1 VTPSLLLRT
10 VLPGS
15 EPCLRA
21 RFEFPSAKRQ
31 QYLTRLDT
39 RLHGALQ
46 ASTQTSCAMGRI
58 GEAAPRTGSGM
69 IKRRSQ
75 VLGVWFLCWDLFLTA
90 AAWLLAYYIRI
101 ESGWLPLTKEAPD
114 FYLCWRD
121 LPLILIL
128 AAVAYRLTGQYTIHR
143 LRRLREEVVAVFKG
157 TALLSL
163 L

>member
-1 VTPSLLLRT
+1 MAGIICKWPESFANGRNHLQMAGINVPKPESSVTPSLLLRT

-75 VLGVWFLCWDLFLTA
+75 VLGVWFL
-90 AAWLLAYYIRI
+90 
-101 ESGWLPLTKEAPD
+101 
-114 FYLCWRD
+114 
-121 LPLILIL
+121 
-128 AAVAYRLTGQYTIHR
+128 
-143 LRRLREEVVAVFKG
+143 
-157 TALLSL
+157 
-163 L
+163 